1 MTVDATAP
9 QTAPEET
16 ERVALARTLARLAK
30 HVEVALA
37 HADVS
42 PPQYRLLA
50 YLSRGGELASVLAG
64 QLDVSRPT
72 ITALVDNLVAKG
84 LVERVPDPDDRRC
97 ISHVITD
104 AGRAVLA
111 AGDEALATHLD
122 ELTELLPAAQARR
135 ARLGVLAWS
144 DAMRS
149 YHQALIGS
157 GGVKR

>member
-1 MTVDATAP
+1 MN
-9 QTAPEET
+9 APEAGAPET
-16 ERVALARTLARLAK
+16 DRVALARTLARLAK

-37 HADVS
+37 HADMS

-84 LVERVPDPDDRRC
+84 LVERVPHPDDRRC

-104 AGRAVLA
+104 TGRAVLA
-111 AGDEALATHLD
+111 AGDEALADHLD
-122 ELTELLPAAQARR
+122 ELAARLPAAQARR
-135 ARLGVLAWS
+135 ARQGVLAWS
-144 DAMRS
+144 DAMRA
-149 YHQALIGS
+149 YHQSLVRAGT
-157 GGVKR
+157 VKR